1 FGHDRGLGGLGAAVD
16 GRVLGD
22 ARAEAD
28 ADGMGGAGHRFP
40 RRGLAQ
46 RRQQPGVHAGRAG
59 RPAGRR
65 AGLVVGLDLEPR
77 PRPAFAVHGRGRAD
91 AVRRRGDVRGR
102 RPARRTLPRPAHGAR
117 HRRLLLPGRDR
128 LDRRVLRLHLAAA
141 PRAAGAG
148 QQLCLRQPGDRGD
161 AGRVAGARALRRAR
175 TGGDGRD
182 PARRGG
188 DHRGQ
193 GAQAEGG
200 GVSAGRL
207 DRGGVWIAVAA
218 YVAWGLM
225 PLYWHLLKM
234 VPSLQ
239 IIAHRVVWSALLVGG
254 WLCLKYGRGWLR
266 ETLSRPRAAAMLAL
280 SGVLI
285 AFNWGLYI
293 WAVNAGHVVET
304 ALGYFINPLLN
315 VVLGVVVLHER
326 LNRVQ
331 WLAVA
336 IAAAGVLWLTFNYGS
351 FPWIA
356 LALAASFGA
365 YGLVRQLLGAPPV
378 RGLGVES
385 LYLLLPALA
394 FLVWTEAS
402 GRAHLLAHADAPGW
416 GAGVVGL
423 LVFGG
428 VLTALPLIGFAAAV
442 QRIPYSLVG
451 LLQYIS
457 PTLQLLAGVLIL
469 HEPFGRD
476 RAVGFAFIW
485 VALALYAADG
495 LWRSRRRAA
504 VSAT

>member
-1 FGHDRGLGGLGAAVD
+1 VS
-16 GRVLGD
+16 
-22 ARAEAD
+22 
-28 ADGMGGAGHRFP
+28 AG
-40 RRGLAQ
+40 
-46 RRQQPGVHAGRAG
+46 
-59 RPAGRR
+59 
-65 AGLVVGLDLEPR
+65 E
-77 PRPAFAVHGRGRAD
+77 
-91 AVRRRGDVRGR
+91 
-102 RPARRTLPRPAHGAR
+102 
-117 HRRLLLPGRDR
+117 
-128 LDRRVLRLHLAAA
+128 LDRR
-141 PRAAGAG
+141 
-148 QQLCLRQPGDRGD
+148 
-161 AGRVAGARALRRAR
+161 
-175 TGGDGRD
+175 
-182 PARRGG
+182 
-188 DHRGQ
+188 
-193 GAQAEGG
+193 
-200 GVSAGRL
+200 
-207 DRGGVWIAVAA
+207 GVWIAVGA

-225 PLYWHLLKM
+225 PLYWHLLKV
-234 VPSLQ
+234 VPSMQ
-239 IIAHRVVWSALLVGG
+239 IIAHRVVWSALLVCG
-254 WLCLKYGRGWLR
+254 WLGFKYGRGWLR
-266 ETLSRPRAAAMLAL
+266 ETLARPRAASMLAL

-293 WAVNAGHVVET
+293 WAVNAGHVVES

-331 WLAVA
+331 WLSVA
-336 IAAAGVLWLTFNYGS
+336 IAAVGVLWLTFNYGS

-365 YGLVRQLLGAPPV
+365 YGLVRKLLGAPPV

-394 FLVWTEAS
+394 FLIWTEAS

-485 VALALYAADG
+485 VALVLYAADG